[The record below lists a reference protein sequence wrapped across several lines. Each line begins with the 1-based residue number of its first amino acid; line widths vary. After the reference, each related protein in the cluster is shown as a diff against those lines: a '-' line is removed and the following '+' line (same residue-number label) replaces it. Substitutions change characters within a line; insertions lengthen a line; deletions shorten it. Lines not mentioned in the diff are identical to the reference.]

1 MKKRVFFIC
10 LIIFCL
16 TAISIFV
23 GVGIAQKNNSRFDY
37 EIEEVKEIDYMVFK
51 ENNKFGVIN
60 KKGDVIVQPKY
71 DVVQIPNPSKPVF
84 ICKYNYN
91 AENNQYN
98 IKVFN
103 DKSEQILYQFVIV
116 EPIELN
122 SGISSIPYEKSV
134 LKFAENGKYGLIDF
148 QGKVIVKAKYEEINS
163 FDFNEGLLLV
173 KEKDKYGIIN
183 INGAVVVKPKY
194 DKIESDGYYE
204 EGAGYKKSGF
214 IVGTKSGDTYK
225 YGYIGFDRK
234 KVLDM
239 KYEQIAR
246 IPNTSKND
254 DLYLLAIQ
262 NGKVGFYKN
271 KNNII
276 NHEYEDMAYDSNN
289 NCLILQKDSK
299 QGIAELDGN
308 IVIDIKYDNIY
319 VSGKFINAQIGDN
332 VDIYDYSNKEKIS
345 YDNVIGINQTI
356 NEKYSIAIMNNDK
369 FKILKN
375 DEKTLS
381 DNEYDYLEYVY
392 DDYFL
397 TFKNQ
402 KFGIIDVNNKKII
415 DFKYDSIQKIGDT
428 KLVQAINLAKNKKD
442 IIVKDKVIA
451 SMSEVEIYIKDKYVI
466 LQSSSDRKYID
477 FEGNEVELSS
487 IEDKALYSFCKNK
500 KWGFKNKEGN
510 TVIEAQYEFVT
521 EFNEYGFAGI
531 KKAGKWGVINLSGEV
546 IVEPQYEIESNNPQF
561 VGKYYEC
568 DLGYG
573 QPYFISE

>member
-254 DLYLLAIQ
+254 DIYLLAIQ

-428 KLVQAINLAKNKKD
+428 KLVQAINLVKNKKD
-442 IIVKDKVIA
+442 IIVNDKVIA
-451 SMSEVEIYIKDKYVI
+451 SMGEVEIYIKDKYVI

>member
-148 QGKVIVKAKYEEINS
+148 QGKVIVKAKYDEINS

-254 DLYLLAIQ
+254 DIYLLAIQ

-442 IIVKDKVIA
+442 IIVKDKVVA
-451 SMSEVEIYIKDKYVI
+451 SMGEVEIYIKDKYVI

>member
-254 DLYLLAIQ
+254 DIYLLAIQ

>member
-428 KLVQAINLAKNKKD
+428 KLVQAINLVKNKKD
-442 IIVKDKVIA
+442 IIVNDKVIA
-451 SMSEVEIYIKDKYVI
+451 SMGEVEIYIKDKYVI

>member
-1 MKKRVFFIC
+1 MKRRVFLIC

-37 EIEEVKEIDYMVFK
+37 EIEEVKEIDFMVFK

-60 KKGDVIVQPKY
+60 KKGEVIVQPKY
-71 DVVQIPNPSKPVF
+71 DIVQIPNPSKPVF
-84 ICKYNYN
+84 ICKYSYN
-91 AENNQYN
+91 AEKNQYS
-98 IKVFN
+98 IKVLN
-103 DKSEQILYQFVIV
+103 DKSEQILYQYVIV

-122 SGISSIPYEKSV
+122 SGISQIPYEKSV
-134 LKFAENGKYGLIDF
+134 LKFAENGKFGLIDF
-148 QGKVIVKAKYEEINS
+148 QGKVIVKAKYDEINS
-163 FDFNEGLLLV
+163 FDFNEGLLIV

-183 INGAVVVKPKY
+183 INGAVVLKPKY

-214 IVGTKSGDTYK
+214 IVSEKSGDTYK

-239 KYEQIAR
+239 NYDQIAR

-254 DLYLLAIQ
+254 DIYLVAIQ

-271 KNNII
+271 KNNVIK
-276 NHEYEDMAYDSNN
+276 HEYEDMAYDANN

-299 QGIAELDGN
+299 QGIADLDGN
-308 IVIDIKYDNIY
+308 TVVETKYDNIY
-319 VSGKFINAQIGDN
+319 VSGKFINAQIGDI
-332 VDIYDYSNKEKIS
+332 VDIYDYSNKEKIN

-356 NEKYSIAIMNNDK
+356 NEKYSIAIVNNDK

-381 DNEYDYLEYVY
+381 DNEYEYLEYVY
-392 DDYFL
+392 DDYFI
-397 TFKNQ
+397 TFKNK
-402 KFGIIDVNNKKII
+402 KFGVIDVDNNKII
-415 DFKYDSIQKIGDT
+415 DFKYDNIQKIGDT
-428 KLVQAINLAKNKKD
+428 KLLQASNLAKNKKD
-442 IIVKDKVIA
+442 IISKDKVIA
-451 SMSEVEIYIKDKYVI
+451 SMGEVEIYINDKYIV
-466 LQSSSDRKYID
+466 LQTASDRKYID
-477 FEGNEVELSS
+477 FEGNDISLSS
-487 IEDKALYSFCKNK
+487 VEDKGLYAFCKNK
-500 KWGFKNKEGN
+500 KWGFNDKDGN
-510 TVIEAQYEFVT
+510 TIVDAQYDFVT

-531 KKAGKWGVINLSGEV
+531 KKAGKWGVINSSGEV